1 MCYSSDAQSLQNK
14 KTFNIG
20 PQLKTNGY
28 GILSSFDLGNIKST
42 PSSLDI
48 GISTLKH
55 VKEVKVRSL
64 TLPNPYP
71 YVYGKANR
79 AFEINSSF
87 TLYRVLGHSKL
98 HKPSIRVGAS
108 LGPSLAITRPV
119 YVYVIDYDV
128 NENSKQSLQRYD
140 AKVHQDQ
147 SSIQGDAGWSYGFS
161 ELKAYAGVHLSLFT
175 QIGQQRDFSQRRVSM
190 GVNFDYYPSDLKLMI
205 ANNNQLFTS
214 LFISYQIGTNPF

>member
-20 PQLKTNGY
+20 PQLKTNGF
-28 GILSSFDLGNIKST
+28 GLLSSIDLGTIHST
-42 PSSLDI
+42 PTSLDI

-64 TLPNPYP
+64 VLPNPYP

-79 AFEINSSF
+79 AFEINTSLSVYH
-87 TLYRVLGHSKL
+87 TLGHSKL
-98 HKPSIRVGAS
+98 HKPSIRIGAS
-108 LGPSLAITRPV
+108 LGPSFAITRPV
-119 YVYVIDYDV
+119 YVYVIDYDA
-128 NENSKQSLQRYD
+128 NENSKQSLQRYNEQ
-140 AKVHQDQ
+140 VHQDQ

-161 ELKAYAGVHLSLFT
+161 ELKAYAGIHLSLFT
-175 QIGQQRDFSQRRVSM
+175 QIGQQRDFSQRRICT
-190 GVNFDYYPSDLKLMI
+190 GVNVDIYPSDLKLMI
-205 ANNNQLFTS
+205 ANNNQVFTS